1 MLTAEQTLWAF
12 QAACIA
18 VGFLLITE
26 PGQILSGYGH
36 WLDKNEWRLGKL
48 YKPLGGCGRCF
59 AGQVGFW
66 IGAAI
71 FGLSPKVITFCF
83 TTLIFHQIINRW
95 LQK

>member
-1 MLTAEQTLWAF
+1 MLTVEQTLWAF

-18 VGFLLITE
+18 AGFMLITE

-36 WLDKNEWRLGKL
+36 WLDRNEWRLGKL

-66 IGAAI
+66 LGAAT
-71 FGLSPKVITFCF
+71 FGLSLKVITFCF
-83 TTLIFHQIINRW
+83 TTLIFHQIISKW